1 MRPGTSYGDLS
12 LGSRPI
18 VIGSRTDGAGT
29 VIALGHIP
37 RHRFGTHVGSIRG
50 TKRHLAEVDVIDLV
64 GVSDISDISDTS
76 DFMQAT
82 KRHESDVDMEG
93 ARV

>member
-1 MRPGTSYGDLS
+1 M
-12 LGSRPI
+12 
-18 VIGSRTDGAGT
+18 
-29 VIALGHIP
+29 
-37 RHRFGTHVGSIRG
+37 
-50 TKRHLAEVDVIDLV
+50 DVIDLV
-64 GVSDISDISDTS
+64 SVSDISDISDISDTS